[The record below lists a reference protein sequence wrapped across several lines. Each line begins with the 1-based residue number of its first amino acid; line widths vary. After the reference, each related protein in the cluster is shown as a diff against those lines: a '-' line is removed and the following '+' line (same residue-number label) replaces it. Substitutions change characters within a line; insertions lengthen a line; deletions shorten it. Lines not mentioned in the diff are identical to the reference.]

1 MESDDVPSVDD
12 EAIKREE
19 QLNKLF
25 MSQKDR
31 QQYLDKQTIA
41 ERDNKRETATN
52 TFYSLDV
59 LYKQMLD
66 PKGNATKGFH

>member
-1 MESDDVPSVDD
+1 MENDDVPSVDD
-12 EAIKREE
+12 EALKREE
-19 QLNKLF
+19 QFYNLF

-31 QQYLDKQTIA
+31 QNFLDKQTIA
-41 ERDNKRETATN
+41 ERDNRRETATN